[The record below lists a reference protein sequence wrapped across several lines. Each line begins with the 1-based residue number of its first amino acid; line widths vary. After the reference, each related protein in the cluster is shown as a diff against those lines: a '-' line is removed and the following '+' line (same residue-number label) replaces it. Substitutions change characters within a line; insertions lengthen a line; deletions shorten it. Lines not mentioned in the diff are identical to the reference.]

1 MNRITLFTAAA
12 LAMGAIGV
20 VGCNKT
26 DTAQDTSKSTDNRT
40 AGEKT
45 KDAINN
51 AGQAV
56 GNAAGTAVDKTG
68 QAAQTAGDK
77 IKNAAQP
84 SADSAMK
91 DTRDTLRNVVE
102 NALNK
107 NNLGDVV
114 DNFTKADRDRIGKI
128 DKNSLGDLNTAI
140 DSFTGAWK
148 AKYNQD
154 FKLSDKEQVVFGTP
168 VEIKVG
174 DQGDNARL
182 ASDKAAPTGTNTNAN
197 DKSAN
202 NATSVSFPAA
212 HGAPAVNLHLV
223 NEGTVTNS
231 FKIDAPDSLDANKLR
246 DNLVKHIN
254 EVTGMKDQWPSD
266 PNEAYR
272 TVAHHVLAAISDAK

>member
-1 MNRITLFTAAA
+1 MNRIVMLTAAA
-12 LAMGAIGV
+12 LAMGAMGV

-45 KDAINN
+45 KDAITK
-51 AGQAV
+51 GGEAV

-68 QAAQTAGDK
+68 QAAQTAGEK

-84 SADSAMK
+84 TADQAIK
-91 DTRDTLRNVVE
+91 ETRSTLRSTVEAALKRDNV
-102 NALNK
+102 N
-107 NNLGDVV
+107 DVV
-114 DNFTKADRDRIGKI
+114 DNFAKADRDRIGKI
-128 DKNSLGDLNTAI
+128 DKSTLGDLNTAI
-140 DSFTGAWK
+140 DSFNGAWK

-154 FKLSDKEQVVFGTP
+154 FKLSDKEQLVFGTP

-174 DQGDNARL
+174 DAGDNARL
-182 ASDKAAPTGTNTNAN
+182 AADKASPTDATANPN

-212 HGAPAVNLHLV
+212 HGAPAINLHLV
-223 NEGTVTNS
+223 NEGTITNS
-231 FKIDAPDSLDANKLR
+231 FKIDVRDSLDGNRLR

-254 EVTGMKDQWPSD
+254 DVTGMKDQWPSD
-266 PNEAYR
+266 ANEAYR
-272 TVAHHVLAAISDAK
+272 TVAQHVLAAVADAK